1 MKGIDRYWH
10 LTWTTY
16 GQWLPGD
23 ERGSVT
29 RIRLPNHD
37 HRIEED
43 QLGTPRTPP
52 IRGLTEAA
60 RKALVGPPVLL
71 TELQGKD
78 LLLQFHETCVHRK
91 WLLVATAIMAN
102 HIHSLIGVPGDPDPE
117 DLLRDFKAWGSRRL
131 NKTYTKPASGT
142 WWTESGSK
150 RKKSDLPAILNAI
163 DYIERQEHPLV
174 VWINPVTGTW
184 R

>member
-1 MKGIDRYWH
+1 M
-10 LTWTTY
+10 
-16 GQWLPGD
+16 
-23 ERGSVT
+23 
-29 RIRLPNHD
+29 
-37 HRIEED
+37 
-43 QLGTPRTPP
+43 
-52 IRGLTEAA
+52 
-60 RKALVGPPVLL
+60 VGPPVLL
-71 TELQGKD
+71 TEPQGKD
-78 LLLQFHETCVHRK
+78 LLLQFHETCEHRK

-102 HIHSLIGVPGDPDPE
+102 HIHSLIGVPDDPDPE
-117 DLLRDFKAWGSRRL
+117 NLLRDFKAWGSRRL

-150 RKKSDLPAILNAI
+150 RKKSDLPAILNTI